1 MSAHE
6 EYQSLLTDEE
16 HVTDS
21 EWCDQFDEK
30 VVNWLK
36 EAELNNGGSKSRMSF
51 KLGSS
56 TKSSKTGSS
65 TRKSKSEN
73 CRGSKVRMEE
83 RAIEENIRLA
93 EVITKSIYADQKL
106 KMEYNRKLEMEEKVA
121 KTKSR
126 AKILGT
132 LGDIPLQKYQKEGP
146 LLTEEDNS
154 KNKRALLLRKDL
166 IFVEIKNK
174 IEDQKFSNQSTLNY
188 DSFLLRN
195 IFLKICH
202 QVATIN

>member
-1 MSAHE
+1 MTRETEIDNEDAQMNHILNLWKSDVIDAE
-6 EYQSLLTDEE
+6 NVTRRTQRSIKLT
-16 HVTDS
+16 
-21 EWCDQFDEK
+21 QMGFYYR
-30 VVNWLK
+30 
-36 EAELNNGGSKSRMSF
+36 LNQLRAV
-51 KLGSS
+51 
-56 TKSSKTGSS
+56 
-65 TRKSKSEN
+65 N

-121 KTKSR
+121 KRKSR

-154 KNKRALLLRKDL
+154 KNK
-166 IFVEIKNK
+166 
-174 IEDQKFSNQSTLNY
+174 
-188 DSFLLRN
+188 
-195 IFLKICH
+195 
-202 QVATIN
+202 